1 MAQTQEEAAEGR
13 LDSSTLAAMK
23 FRGIGPALMS
33 GRIADIAIHPGNRS
47 VWYVAVGSGGVWK
60 TTNAGTTWNPV
71 FDDQASYSV
80 GCVSL
85 DPGNPEVVWVGTGEN
100 VSGRHVGYGDGV
112 YRSTDGGRSW
122 RNMGLAT
129 SEHIS
134 RILIDPRD
142 SNVVYIAAEGP
153 LWSAGGERGI
163 YKSVDGGQAW
173 SSVLEIS
180 ENTGVTDIEFDPRDP
195 DIIYAA
201 A

>member
-1 MAQTQEEAAEGR
+1 
-13 LDSSTLAAMK
+13 
-23 FRGIGPALMS
+23 
-33 GRIADIAIHPGNRS
+33 
-47 VWYVAVGSGGVWK
+47 
-60 TTNAGTTWNPV
+60 
-71 FDDQASYSV
+71 
-80 GCVSL
+80 
-85 DPGNPEVVWVGTGEN
+85 
-100 VSGRHVGYGDGV
+100 
-112 YRSTDGGRSW
+112 
-122 RNMGLAT
+122 MGLAT